1 MQIMRM
7 HEAKKRDARRTFRE
21 LVVDDL
27 PDTIVPLAKAGYV
40 SDTSCV
46 DEVRCN
52 GWCRFQ
58 DAASGLR
65 QGGGDLFLMLC

>member
-1 MQIMRM
+1 M

-40 SDTSCV
+40 SDTSCAN
-46 DEVRCN
+46 ELECN
-52 GWCRFQ
+52 GWCVFR
-58 DAASGLR
+58 DDVSGPKTH
-65 QGGGDLFLMLC
+65 GE